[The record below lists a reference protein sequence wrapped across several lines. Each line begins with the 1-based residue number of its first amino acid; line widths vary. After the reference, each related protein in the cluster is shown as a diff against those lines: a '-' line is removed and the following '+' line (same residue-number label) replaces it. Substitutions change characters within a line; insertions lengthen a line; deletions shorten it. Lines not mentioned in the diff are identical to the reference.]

1 MSTARRTGG
10 AHVVQAHPP
19 VVATF
24 DDQDRLIDMVGD
36 IDRFVA
42 EGDSREEVL
51 QRLHDLRIG
60 HEDVPDLIPA
70 VELSPGRYADIHILS
85 EEDSHHFVLLDAT
98 ELMQQLREN
107 QQASNEGVLLEEQ
120 RRRDLLK
127 QAPQPRSLQPRG
139 LQRFR
144 LSSDLFAALVYET
157 RAPLA
162 QLVGHARLLEQRC
175 KDDPAALRSI
185 AALQHAAVRLEALST
200 NGLIG
205 MGELS
210 AGSHNLDVMDLSQLA
225 AMLHDTFAL
234 QAQGQGASFQV
245 NVPAQATVIEIDS
258 LALRQV
264 LINLIIHALDGMG
277 AGQLIVSF
285 SVGSQGLEIEIA
297 CEPAGFSAEHF
308 GALVTTDHLLLSN
321 AGGSLG
327 LAVSQQMLRQMHA
340 AVELVPRRAGGH
352 ELWIRM
358 PLNRIAGDEGVLQ
371 VLERP
376 IPPALL
382 NGDQVAVVAV
392 EPVSAAVKMVE
403 LLVDLGV
410 PVVAVQ
416 ETGRIA
422 ALMREDALGALVL
435 SSPFDGDDGHELL
448 KKLELPNE
456 THVLLLMAAEQV
468 PGKMGWL
475 RDRNCVQVS
484 AEADRDTLHAALRTV
499 LGG

>member
-1 MSTARRTGG
+1 MSTARRTRG
-10 AHVVQAHPP
+10 APAVQTHPP

-42 EGDSREEVL
+42 DGDSREDVL

-70 VELSPGRYADIHILS
+70 VELSLGRYADIHILS

-107 QQASNEGVLLEEQ
+107 QQASNEGALLEDQ
-120 RRRDLLK
+120 RRRDMLK
-127 QAPQPRSLQPRG
+127 QAQPRSLQPRG

-175 KDDPAALRSI
+175 KHDPAALRSI
-185 AALQHAAVRLEALST
+185 AAMQHAAVRLEALST
-200 NGLIG
+200 NGLIS

-210 AGSHNLDVMDLSQLA
+210 AGSQNLDVMDLSQLA
-225 AMLHDTFAL
+225 AMLQDTFAL
-234 QAQGQGASFQV
+234 QAQGQGAGFVV
-245 NVPAQATVIEIDS
+245 NVPAQATVIEVDS

-277 AGQLIVSF
+277 AGQLVVSF
-285 SVGSQGLEIEIA
+285 SAGSQGLEIEIA
-297 CEPAGFSAEHF
+297 CEPSGFSAEHF

-327 LAVSQQMLRQMHA
+327 LAVSQQMLRQMLA

-382 NGDQVAVVAV
+382 GSDQVAVVAV

-416 ETGRIA
+416 EAGRIA
-422 ALMREDALGALVL
+422 ALMREDALGALIL

-456 THVLLLMAAEQV
+456 ANVLLLTAAEQV

>member
-1 MSTARRTGG
+1 MSSVRRSGG
-10 AHVVQAHPP
+10 AHVAQNHPP

-24 DDQDRLIDMVGD
+24 DDQDRLVDLVGD
-36 IDRFVA
+36 IDRFVG
-42 EGDSREEVL
+42 EGGSREEL
-51 QRLHDLRIG
+51 LRRLHDLRIG
-60 HEDVPDLIPA
+60 HEDMPDVIPA
-70 VELSPGRYADIHILS
+70 VELSAGRYADIHILS
-85 EEDSHHFVLLDAT
+85 EEDSHHFVILDST

-107 QQASNEGVLLEEQ
+107 QQAGNEGALLEDQ
-120 RRRDLLK
+120 RRRDILK
-127 QAPQPRSLQPRG
+127 RAQPKSLQPRG

-144 LSSDLFAALVYET
+144 LSSDMFAALVYET
-157 RAPLA
+157 RSPLA
-162 QLVGHARLLEQRC
+162 QLAGHARLLEQRC
-175 KDDPAALRSI
+175 KADPAAMRSI
-185 AALQHAAVRLEALST
+185 AAIQHAAVRLEALST

-210 AGSHNLDVMDLSQLA
+210 GGSHNLDVMDLSQLA
-225 AMLHDTFAL
+225 ALLQDTFAL
-234 QAQGQGASFQV
+234 QARGQGASFQV
-245 NVPAQATVIEIDS
+245 NIPAQATVIEIDS

-277 AGQLIVSF
+277 AGQLVVSF
-285 SVGSQGLEIEIA
+285 SVGSQGLEVEIA
-297 CEPAGFSAEHF
+297 CEPSGFSAEHF

-327 LAVSQQMLRQMHA
+327 LAVSQQILRQLQA
-340 AVELVPRRAGGH
+340 AVELVPRRKGGH

-358 PLNRIAGDEGVLQ
+358 PLNRVGSGEDALQ

-382 NGDQVAVVAV
+382 SGDQVAVVAV
-392 EPVSAAVKMVE
+392 EPVSAAVQMVE

-416 ETGRIA
+416 EAGRIS
-422 ALMREDALGALVL
+422 ALMREDAMGALIL

-456 THVLLLMAAEQV
+456 ANVLLLAAAEQV

-475 RDRNCVQVS
+475 RDRNCVQVN